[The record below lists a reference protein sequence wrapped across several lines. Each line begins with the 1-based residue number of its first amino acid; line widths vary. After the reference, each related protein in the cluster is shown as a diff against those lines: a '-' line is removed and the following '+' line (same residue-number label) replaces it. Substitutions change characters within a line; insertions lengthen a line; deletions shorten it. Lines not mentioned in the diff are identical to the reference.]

1 MLWYVQPFDKAEV
14 DRPSGFIKIEPPFDP
29 STLAEPDKLNLSA
42 EKKEKTSVKD
52 KLEAKKKESKTQI
65 NHRIRENK
73 RQS

>member
-1 MLWYVQPFDKAEV
+1 MSIAY
-14 DRPSGFIKIEPPFDP
+14 SN
-29 STLAEPDKLNLSA
+29 LAEPDKLNLSA

>member
-1 MLWYVQPFDKAEV
+1 MTGLFLYITTMVCLKMLLEAMSIAY
-14 DRPSGFIKIEPPFDP
+14 SN
-29 STLAEPDKLNLSA
+29 LAEPDKLNLSA